1 MPVTTY
7 KYGDYEYKDEAG
19 ELTTEEV
26 KQQLTQYFPELAAAT
41 AEEKTDDDG
50 NKVVTFVKRAGT
62 KGLTQTLSD
71 ADLLKL
77 RRLTSIA
84 EKEKADGVSVPPEIL
99 LKLLDE
105 VVYARQLFGEVAK
118 C

>member
-1 MPVTTY
+1 MVTVY
-7 KYGDYEYKDEAG
+7 KYVDYEYKDEAG
-19 ELTTEEV
+19 ELSTEEV

-41 AEEKTDDDG
+41 AEEKTDADG

-62 KGLTQTLSD
+62 KGLMQTLSD

-77 RRLTSIA
+77 RRMTVIA
-84 EKEKADGVSVPPEIL
+84 ENDKADAVAVPPEIL

-105 VVYARQLFGEVAK
+105 VVYVRQLLGQEAK